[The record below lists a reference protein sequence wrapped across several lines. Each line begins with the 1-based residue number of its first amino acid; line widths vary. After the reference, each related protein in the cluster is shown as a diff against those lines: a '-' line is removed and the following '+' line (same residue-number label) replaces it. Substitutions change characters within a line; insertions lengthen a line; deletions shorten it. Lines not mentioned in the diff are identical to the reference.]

1 MFFIVFGELV
11 FLAFESKG
19 LQSIDERYPCVLL
32 SFGSQTWLACLWT
45 PCRMIW
51 GSLVQGTC
59 AHWPLAFHLVQY
71 TGADYMEYFVFSN
84 DESKERSYRET
95 VPVLYIYIYISL
107 HWTKKNGC
115 IFQIHQP
122 GARWRICIG
131 NTVTLPTSLRRGYDS
146 HFNEGRGEPSGS
158 WEVPGQRSSIVDGE
172 FLHPFWRSHQMG
184 VILVADFIHIY
195 IYTL

>member
-1 MFFIVFGELV
+1 MKDIHVCYCHLVRKPGLLVCGPRVAWFEGAWFKEHVRTDHWLFI
-11 FLAFESKG
+11 SCN
-19 LQSIDERYPCVLL
+19 I
-32 SFGSQTWLACLWT
+32 
-45 PCRMIW
+45 
-51 GSLVQGTC
+51 LVQITWSILC
-59 AHWPLAFHLVQY
+59 SLMMRVKKDHIVRLF
-71 TGADYMEYFVFSN
+71 
-84 DESKERSYRET
+84 
-95 VPVLYIYIYISL
+95 LYCIYIYISL